1 MASGRNIIINWLIKR
16 KAIKDDERELYEYA
30 LNSMVLLLSPAIISI
45 TIGCIMGIPVNGIF
59 MVMPFLFL
67 RKFSGGYH
75 ARHAWTCFVGSSILV
90 TFFLWISMN
99 INSGILLY
107 VVTVISVVE
116 LCVFSP
122 IQSGNRNIEGK
133 EKHIYKKVVMS
144 QLAIYIMGAVIADI
158 AGKHNFAVCIFLG
171 IIITSVMQLPCCIK
185 LVIYNGGIF
194 YED

>member
-1 MASGRNIIINWLIKR
+1 MALGRKIIINWLIKS

-45 TIGCIMGIPVNGIF
+45 
-59 MVMPFLFL
+59 
-67 RKFSGGYH
+67 
-75 ARHAWTCFVGSSILV
+75 
-90 TFFLWISMN
+90 FLWISMN

-133 EKHIYKKVVMS
+133 EKLMKK
-144 QLAIYIMGAVIADI
+144 AV
-158 AGKHNFAVCIFLG
+158 GL
-171 IIITSVMQLPCCIK
+171 M
-185 LVIYNGGIF
+185 
-194 YED
+194 

>member
-1 MASGRNIIINWLIKR
+1 
-16 KAIKDDERELYEYA
+16 
-30 LNSMVLLLSPAIISI
+30 
-45 TIGCIMGIPVNGIF
+45 
-59 MVMPFLFL
+59 
-67 RKFSGGYH
+67 
-75 ARHAWTCFVGSSILV
+75 
-90 TFFLWISMN
+90 MN

-133 EKHIYKKVVMS
+133 ENIYTKGSYV
-144 QLAIYIMGAVIADI
+144 AVSDLYYGCSNSRYS
-158 AGKHNFAVCIFLG
+158 GKHNFAVCIFLG

>member
-1 MASGRNIIINWLIKR
+1 
-16 KAIKDDERELYEYA
+16 
-30 LNSMVLLLSPAIISI
+30 
-45 TIGCIMGIPVNGIF
+45 MGIPVNGIF
-59 MVMPFLFL
+59 MVMPFFFKEIQW
-67 RKFSGGYH
+67 RISCT
-75 ARHAWTCFVGSSILV
+75 TCMDMFCGVVYISYI
-90 TFFLWISMN
+90 FLWISMN

-116 LCVFSP
+116 LCVFLRFSQVIEILKERKTY
-122 IQSGNRNIEGK
+122 IQ
-133 EKHIYKKVVMS
+133 KVVMS